1 MFSLCF
7 EVSKLKYLWS
17 KKDFISLVHS
27 EVCLSLLIIILGE
40 SGKTHGNKS
49 SKKRKKPQ
57 HPNSYPSGK
66 ILRVPNNNL
75 ACQQLTVDQWMYPS
89 L

>member
-1 MFSLCF
+1 MFMEEETFSSLA
-7 EVSKLKYLWS
+7 
-17 KKDFISLVHS
+17 HS
-27 EVCLSLLIIILGE
+27 EVCLPFLIITLGE

-66 ILRVPNNNL
+66 ILQVHVRNNN
-75 ACQQLTVDQWMYPS
+75 
-89 L
+89 